1 MSKNN
6 KYQAPLINDNEESF
20 KVKNLFIWIIV
31 ILLVLVGFYFITNYV
46 LDHRSSENNE
56 IESVIQTEKIIFGQM
71 FDRKYL
77 EYYVLAYSEKAQSK
91 TIYNKYISNYNKKD
105 NHLNVFMINIDEAFN
120 SKFKSD
126 TSNIVDDI
134 NELKVAD
141 ETLFKIKDGKIEEYK
156 VGSTEISS
164 YLKQISE

>member
-1 MSKNN
+1 
-6 KYQAPLINDNEESF
+6 
-20 KVKNLFIWIIV
+20 
-31 ILLVLVGFYFITNYV
+31 
-46 LDHRSSENNE
+46 
-56 IESVIQTEKIIFGQM
+56 
-71 FDRKYL
+71 
-77 EYYVLAYSEKAQSK
+77 
-91 TIYNKYISNYNKKD
+91 
-105 NHLNVFMINIDEAFN
+105 MINIDEAFN